1 MVDGIPHLLSAQ
13 AGDLLVRLAAAFE
26 CVWCTGWED
35 RADEHLPGL
44 LGLSRGWPHLIFGP
58 SDPGTHWKLAAIDAY
73 AGPQRPTAWIDDDH
87 DDSCH
92 AWAAQR
98 PGPTRLVATEPA
110 VGLTAAH
117 VEELLSWRDAV
128 AG

>member
-35 RADEHLPGL
+35 RADEHLPAL
-44 LGLSRGWPHLIFGP
+44 LGLSRGWPHLTFEPGP
-58 SDPGTHWKLAAIDAY
+58 ADTHWKLAAIEAY

-98 PGPTRLVATEPA
+98 PGPTHLVATDPA
-110 VGLTAAH
+110 IGLTAAH